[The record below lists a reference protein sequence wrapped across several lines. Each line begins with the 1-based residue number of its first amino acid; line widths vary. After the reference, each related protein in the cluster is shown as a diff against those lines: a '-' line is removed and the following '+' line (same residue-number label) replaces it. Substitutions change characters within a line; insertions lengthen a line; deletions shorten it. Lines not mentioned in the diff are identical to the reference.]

1 MPTSIELALPL
12 KPLLVLLRPIIIIIA
27 IKHIYLNKKMLLQ
40 CKTLQKITKQRVILH
55 KCVCY
60 EYDTNWLALGALLWR
75 LVMYTA
81 MTIW

>member
-1 MPTSIELALPL
+1 
-12 KPLLVLLRPIIIIIA
+12 
-27 IKHIYLNKKMLLQ
+27 MLLQ

-81 MTIW
+81 TTTW